1 MSNAPTVNK
10 AAIDRAFAHDSSLR
24 KRVYDAIEETPNHA
38 DLFGDIAEYHLKH
51 QSVNG
56 ADGAASDEPASKKR
70 KLANNGSLPIPA
82 TQTNAPRQVILE
94 ARDLSFSLPQRKKLH
109 LGLAQYGTD
118 IDASTTTFAIYT
130 RNPASNE
137 VDMEVPLDLFAY
149 ALRLPVPEKAS
160 KQYNYVILPKP
171 DAKVV
176 SEPIIWTVNHGP
188 LKSCHFPQQE
198 IIPLMASEPDEIL
211 EKVLRYI
218 LKKVG
223 VTLTL
228 PSAEEFASAR
238 PESHRKSDKA
248 YHVKAFRGSK
258 DGFLFFLHNGIFFGF
273 KKPLSFFAFGDIVSV
288 SYTSVLQRT
297 FNLNI
302 VHRSDEDPDAHQEVE
317 FSMLD
322 QADFPGIDAYIRRHG
337 LQDASL
343 AESRRAQKS
352 KAAGAGANGKGTPV
366 TSGEGAEGDD
376 EEDTRT
382 ELEKAAQQMEDEE
395 DEEEEDYDP
404 GSEGESEGSEEDSED
419 EDKEYERERKKTKGR
434 NIVAEE
440 LGSEAEDVSVTEDE
454 DEDGDEH
461 HEGENGEEEDEAGE
475 EEEEEE
481 EEDDEEAEEI
491 EQDPQGFEIGQ
502 HVKAHGFS
510 AVAPAAQNGTWAGMP
525 DPDDDDQL

>member
-1 MSNAPTVNK
+1 M
-10 AAIDRAFAHDSSLR
+10 
-24 KRVYDAIEETPNHA
+24 
-38 DLFGDIAEYHLKH
+38 
-51 QSVNG
+51 NG
-56 ADGAASDEPASKKR
+56 TDGASDEPASKKR
-70 KLANNGSLPIPA
+70 KLASGSLPIPA
-82 TQTNAPRQVILE
+82 IQTNAPREVILE
-94 ARDLSFSLPQRKKLH
+94 ARDISFSLPQRKKLH
-109 LGLAQYGTD
+109 LGIAQYGRD
-118 IDASTTTFAIYT
+118 IDASSTTFAIYT
-130 RNPASNE
+130 RNPASND
-137 VDMEVPLDLFAY
+137 VDMEVPLDQFAY
-149 ALRLPVPEKAS
+149 ALRLPVPEKAA
-160 KQYNYVILPKP
+160 KQYNFVLLPRP
-171 DAKVV
+171 DAKV
-176 SEPIIWTVNHGP
+176 SEPVIWTVNHGP
-188 LKSCHFPQQE
+188 LKSCH
-198 IIPLMASEPDEIL
+198 IPNQALAAIASDPDDVL
-211 EKVLRYI
+211 ETVLDYI

-228 PSAEEFASAR
+228 PTVEEFASAR
-238 PESHRKSDKA
+238 PESHRKGDKA

-302 VHRSDEDPDAHQEVE
+302 VHRSDEDPDVHQEVE

-352 KAAGAGANGKGTPV
+352 KAAGANGKGTPAA
-366 TSGEGAEGDD
+366 SGEAEGD

-404 GSEGESEGSEEDSED
+404 GSEGESEGSDESED
-419 EDKEYERERKKTKGR
+419 QDEEYEKERKKMKGR
-434 NIVAEE
+434 NIVTEE

-454 DEDGDEH
+454 DEDEDED
-461 HEGENGEEEDEAGE
+461 HEGEGEEEDEGEDEAGDE
-475 EEEEEE
+475 EE
-481 EEDDEEAEEI
+481 EEAEEI

-510 AVAPAAQNGTWAGMP
+510 AVAPAAQNGIWAGMP